1 MAGEKI
7 SKVLESGRIW
17 CHGNL
22 HFTERVIRLEMNNDP
37 MLHERCDDHPEVCR
51 LDRLQG
57 CMYTRGEEEQCAEQ
71 TVSSL
76 RPSVV
81 PRSVPRS
88 VQISL
93 QRIPR
98 HCPHLLLLGL
108 NTPNNTQKPGGRS
121 SLFWICNETTYS
133 DTNSLDTYSLH
144 AQASTGYILHEHTQS
159 TRILGKHTQSTSA
172 GWKWDEIKN
181 VLTWN
186 FSQLMIIRF
195 ICVLD

>member
-1 MAGEKI
+1 MLSNLLKTNSPILMKKKCTLVSQTQMAGEKI
-7 SKVLESGRIW
+7 SKVGGNRRIW
-17 CHGNL
+17 CHENL
-22 HFTERVIRLEMNNDP
+22 NFTERVIRLEMNNDP
-37 MLHERCDDHPEVCR
+37 MLQDWCDDHPEVCR

-71 TVSSL
+71 TVSS
-76 RPSVV
+76 VV

-98 HCPHLLLLGL
+98 HCPHLLLLGP

-133 DTNSLDTYSLH
+133 DTNSPDTYSLH
-144 AQASTGYILHEHTQS
+144 AQASTEYIFARTHPRVS
-159 TRILGKHTQSTSA
+159 GKHTQSTSA
-172 GWKWDEIKN
+172 SLKWDEI
-181 VLTWN
+181 
-186 FSQLMIIRF
+186 
-195 ICVLD
+195 

>member
-1 MAGEKI
+1 
-7 SKVLESGRIW
+7 
-17 CHGNL
+17 
-22 HFTERVIRLEMNNDP
+22 
-37 MLHERCDDHPEVCR
+37 MLHDWCDDHPGVCR

-57 CMYTRGEEEQCAEQ
+57 CMYTKGEEEQCAEQ

-108 NTPNNTQKPGGRS
+108 NTQQHPKARGP
-121 SLFWICNETTYS
+121 
-133 DTNSLDTYSLH
+133 
-144 AQASTGYILHEHTQS
+144 
-159 TRILGKHTQSTSA
+159 
-172 GWKWDEIKN
+172 
-181 VLTWN
+181 
-186 FSQLMIIRF
+186 
-195 ICVLD
+195 

>member
-1 MAGEKI
+1 M
-7 SKVLESGRIW
+7 
-17 CHGNL
+17 
-22 HFTERVIRLEMNNDP
+22 TNDP

-57 CMYTRGEEEQCAEQ
+57 CMYTKGEEEQCAEQ

-98 HCPHLLLLGL
+98 HCPHLLLLGP
-108 NTPNNTQKPGGRS
+108 NTPNNTPKPGGRS

-144 AQASTGYILHEHTQS
+144 AQASTKYIFAQRHPKYKSFGQTHSKYKCKLKMRWNLNSTHLKFQS
-159 TRILGKHTQSTSA
+159 PDDQKIHLYSWLKGS
-172 GWKWDEIKN
+172 
-181 VLTWN
+181 
-186 FSQLMIIRF
+186 F
-195 ICVLD
+195 

>member
-1 MAGEKI
+1 
-7 SKVLESGRIW
+7 
-17 CHGNL
+17 
-22 HFTERVIRLEMNNDP
+22 
-37 MLHERCDDHPEVCR
+37 MLHDRCDDHPEVCR

-71 TVSSL
+71 TVS
-76 RPSVV
+76 SVV

-121 SLFWICNETTYS
+121 SLF
-133 DTNSLDTYSLH
+133 
-144 AQASTGYILHEHTQS
+144 
-159 TRILGKHTQSTSA
+159 
-172 GWKWDEIKN
+172 
-181 VLTWN
+181 
-186 FSQLMIIRF
+186 
-195 ICVLD
+195 

>member
-1 MAGEKI
+1 MA
-7 SKVLESGRIW
+7 KVWRNRRIW
-17 CHGNL
+17 CHGNW
-22 HFTERVIRLEMNNDP
+22 HFTERVIRLEMTNDP

-71 TVSSL
+71 TVSS
-76 RPSVV
+76 VV

-98 HCPHLLLLGL
+98 HCPHLLLLGP

-133 DTNSLDTYSLH
+133 DTNSPETRTLCTLKLQLNTFLH
-144 AQASTGYILHEHTQS
+144 KDTQS
-159 TRILGKHTQSTSA
+159 TRVSGKHTQSTSA
-172 GWKWDEIKN
+172 SWKWDEI
-181 VLTWN
+181 
-186 FSQLMIIRF
+186 
-195 ICVLD
+195 

>member
-1 MAGEKI
+1 M
-7 SKVLESGRIW
+7 
-17 CHGNL
+17 
-22 HFTERVIRLEMNNDP
+22 TNDP

-93 QRIPR
+93 QRIPAGG
-98 HCPHLLLLGL
+98 HCPHLLTGF
-108 NTPNNTQKPGGRS
+108 NTPNHAIKYHTIPSCNPHNTMKCQAIPSSPTAMNLQKQPGKRHYQKYGK
-121 SLFWICNETTYS
+121 
-133 DTNSLDTYSLH
+133 
-144 AQASTGYILHEHTQS
+144 ASNQYAMRRFL
-159 TRILGKHTQSTSA
+159 
-172 GWKWDEIKN
+172 
-181 VLTWN
+181 
-186 FSQLMIIRF
+186 II
-195 ICVLD
+195 

>member
-1 MAGEKI
+1 MEIYILRKGSIA
-7 SKVLESGRIW
+7 SRW
-17 CHGNL
+17 
-22 HFTERVIRLEMNNDP
+22 MNNDR

-57 CMYTRGEEEQCAEQ
+57 CMYTRREEEQCAEQ
-71 TVSSL
+71 TVS
-76 RPSVV
+76 SVV

-98 HCPHLLLLGL
+98 HCPHLLLLGP
-108 NTPNNTQKPGGRS
+108 NTPNNTPKPGGRS

-144 AQASTGYILHEHTQS
+144 AQASTEYIFARTHP
-159 TRILGKHTQSTSA
+159 RISGKHTQSTSA
-172 GWKWDEIKN
+172 SLKWDEI
-181 VLTWN
+181 
-186 FSQLMIIRF
+186 
-195 ICVLD
+195 